1 VAFQENEMQQTSKA
15 ALVTGG
21 AKRIGRAIVEALAQA
36 GFDVAIHCHTSRHE
50 ADELA
55 TSLIAKGRRAV
66 VVCADLA
73 DVGAT
78 RDLIGQAQ
86 AALGPLSL
94 LVNSASLFEPDQAEQ
109 IDQALWDRQFAVNLR
124 APCVLAEAFVAGLD
138 PHGTDDASIINL
150 LDQRVLRPN
159 PQFFS
164 YTLTKSSL
172 WTATRTMAQSFAPR
186 VRVNGVG
193 PGPTLANQHDGEAG
207 LQQERSALLLSH
219 GPNPADIAE
228 AVVYLAHARQVTGQ
242 MIAVDGGQHLGWKT
256 PDVVL

>member
-1 VAFQENEMQQTSKA
+1 
-15 ALVTGG
+15 
-21 AKRIGRAIVEALAQA
+21 
-36 GFDVAIHCHTSRHE
+36 
-50 ADELA
+50 
-55 TSLIAKGRRAV
+55 
-66 VVCADLA
+66 
-73 DVGAT
+73 
-78 RDLIGQAQ
+78 
-86 AALGPLSL
+86 
-94 LVNSASLFEPDQAEQ
+94 
-109 IDQALWDRQFAVNLR
+109 
-124 APCVLAEAFVAGLD
+124 LAEGFVAQLD
-138 PHGTDDASIINL
+138 PQDTDDASIINL

-193 PGPTLANQHDGEAG
+193 PGPTLANQHEGEAG
-207 LQQERSALLLSH
+207 FEQERSALLLSH

-228 AVVYLAHARQVTGQ
+228 AVVYLAQAKQVTGQ

>member
-1 VAFQENEMQQTSKA
+1 MHQSSKA

-21 AKRIGRAIVEALAQA
+21 ARRIGRVIVEALAQA
-36 GFDVAIHCHTSRHE
+36 GYDVAIHCHASRHE
-50 ADELA
+50 ADQLA
-55 TSLIAKGRRAV
+55 LDLRAQGRKAA
-66 VVCADLA
+66 VVCANLA
-73 DVGAT
+73 DANET
-78 RDLIGQAQ
+78 RGLIAQAQ
-86 AALGPLSL
+86 AALGPVSL
-94 LVNSASLFEPDQAEQ
+94 LVNNASLFETDQAEQ
-109 IDQALWDRQFAVNLR
+109 IDQAVWERQFAVNLR
-124 APCVLAEAFVAGLD
+124 APCLLAEAFVAGLD
-138 PHGTDDASIINL
+138 PRNVSDPSIINL

-164 YTLTKSSL
+164 YTLTKSAL

-193 PGPTLANQHDGEAG
+193 PGPTLANQHDGEDG
-207 LQQERSALLLSH
+207 LMQERSALLLPH

-228 AVVYLAHARQVTGQ
+228 AVVYLARARQVTGQ

>member
-1 VAFQENEMQQTSKA
+1 MQQRSKT

-21 AKRIGRAIVEALAQA
+21 ARRIGRAIVEALAQA
-36 GFDVAIHCHTSRHE
+36 GYDVAIHCHASRHE
-50 ADELA
+50 GDALA
-55 TSLIAKGRRAV
+55 NSLIAQGHKAV
-66 VVCADLA
+66 VVCADLS
-73 DVGAT
+73 DVAAT
-78 RDLIGQAQ
+78 KGLIGQAK

-94 LVNSASLFEPDQAEQ
+94 LVNNASLFETDQAER
-109 IDQALWDRQFAVNLR
+109 IDQTVWDRQFAVNLR
-124 APCVLAEAFVAGLD
+124 APGLLAEGFVAQLD
-138 PHGTDDASIINL
+138 LHGTDDASIINL

-207 LQQERSALLLSH
+207 FEQERSALLLSH

-228 AVVYLAHARQVTGQ
+228 AVVYLAQAKQVTGQ

>member
-1 VAFQENEMQQTSKA
+1 MQQCSKA

-94 LVNSASLFEPDQAEQ
+94 LVNSASL
-109 IDQALWDRQFAVNLR
+109 
-124 APCVLAEAFVAGLD
+124 
-138 PHGTDDASIINL
+138 
-150 LDQRVLRPN
+150 
-159 PQFFS
+159 
-164 YTLTKSSL
+164 
-172 WTATRTMAQSFAPR
+172 
-186 VRVNGVG
+186 
-193 PGPTLANQHDGEAG
+193 
-207 LQQERSALLLSH
+207 
-219 GPNPADIAE
+219 
-228 AVVYLAHARQVTGQ
+228 
-242 MIAVDGGQHLGWKT
+242 
-256 PDVVL
+256 